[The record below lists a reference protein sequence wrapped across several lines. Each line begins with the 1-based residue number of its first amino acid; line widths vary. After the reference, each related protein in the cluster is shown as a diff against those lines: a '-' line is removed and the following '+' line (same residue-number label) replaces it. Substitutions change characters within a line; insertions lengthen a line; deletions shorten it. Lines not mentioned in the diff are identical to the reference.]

1 MKIRHGFVS
10 NSSSSSFI
18 VGIAKIDDYE
28 LFEELKKKYPK
39 TYGSPRF
46 LTGAELEEASH
57 AKWPIASIVKD
68 TVIVSGG
75 GNDGADV
82 SIKFDEFG
90 KYIIYN
96 INNDEGD
103 SAFTSQ
109 DPYFPDEWDLDY
121 DIDLTWFSKDQQE
134 IYNLI
139 KSFKVNSIVFGAE
152 RNG

>member
-39 TYGSPRF
+39 TYESPRF